1 MEATLNDDVSALQL
15 VVSEPS
21 LQFVSDMS
29 LCFRTVRNY
38 LSVLSELELTMFGE
52 TESCV
57 VWCVCHLVDV
67 YGLPCMYRAPLIM
80 LSKSLYTNGFST
92 T

>member
-1 MEATLNDDVSALQL
+1 
-15 VVSEPS
+15 
-21 LQFVSDMS
+21 
-29 LCFRTVRNY
+29 
-38 LSVLSELELTMFGE
+38 MFGE